1 MTSNV
6 LDPAS
11 MRKTLADAL
20 NDDKVL
26 HKTEEITPLCNTLS
40 RGYYGRQ
47 FQGQRTTRYH
57 FCKATMLDDRT
68 TGNRTKLFYSFGS
81 PISGGNRILQQFY
94 PQREVVYT
102 PLNSELQPGWAL
114 VSSRDRFFS
123 DRKFDQNVDLPHS
136 KQPGG
141 NNCRAIR
148 QEVTLPLSY
157 STRTVMQEEK
167 IATSEDRALI
177 YISRHRF
184 SYCGQATPG
193 SIRGQFTARRITGRN
208 CNPDS
213 CGIYPQSRSWFCA
226 ARHNDQKRRESN
238 HRGYANRTT
247 FPAIFFKKN
256 DVNCGAA
263 SWRALSSCLQQLTKE
278 TLPVAL
284 FSRPPVVRFVPERT
298 VCSCG
303 GQLGVQKTRCKTVF
317 SMTGPF
323 IAHETVL
330 KCQSCSSFFGSEALL
345 ELVPKW
351 CNIGYDVLVHVG
363 RALFQRYRTIQEVR
377 IELYSRNVQISDSEI
392 SYLGYKFIATLAA
405 CHQQATPRIRQSM
418 EPSGGYVL
426 HLDATHD
433 GNAPA
438 LMTGMDSLSEIV
450 LGNVKI
456 PSEHADY
463 IAPFLQ
469 KLQKDFGNPQACVHD
484 MGNGICK
491 AVAEVFPD
499 TPDFI
504 CHFHFLR
511 DIGKDL
517 LEPVYSSLRSYL
529 RKHKISSRLHALAR
543 EIKQRISHQD
553 SNPELLARAFLAGE
567 LPEKTDLLFLASTY
581 SMTLWI
587 LQGKNSGDGYGFPF
601 DRPLLV
607 FAERLCEVQQQLSK
621 IVACCPDT
629 DKAGKKSVNKL
640 ARIVATI
647 INDTLFQQ
655 DIQELHWRCQV
666 FDSLRKAM
674 RIAPPNGKKGLND
687 EGEDAAIG
695 TICAGVRQ
703 FRGQLDDN
711 ATWSKDKLCRKMAKQ
726 IDKWSEKLF
735 ADPIE
740 VDTPQGSV
748 TIYPQRTN
756 NILEQFFRGVRQ
768 KQRRKTGN
776 NSLRPMLHAM
786 LADTP
791 LVKNLDND
799 EYMKILLNGKNNLEE
814 LFANLKPEITAGST
828 DLPVEIDRLLPGFR
842 KLITQQTLPVQVAH
856 LLSKSKIM
864 AKFN

>member
-1 MTSNV
+1 
-6 LDPAS
+6 
-11 MRKTLADAL
+11 
-20 NDDKVL
+20 
-26 HKTEEITPLCNTLS
+26 LCNTLS
-40 RGYYGRQ
+40 RGCYGRH

-57 FCKATMLDDRT
+57 FHKTTVLDDRT
-68 TGNRTKLFYSFGS
+68 IGDRTKLFHFFGS
-81 PISGGNRILQQFY
+81 PISDGNRILQQFY
-94 PQREVVYT
+94 PQREMVYT
-102 PLNSELQPGWAL
+102 SLSSQVQSGWTL
-114 VSSRDRFFS
+114 VSPRDRFLS
-123 DRKFDQNVDLPHS
+123 GRKFNQNVDLPHS
-136 KQPGG
+136 KQLGG
-141 NNCRAIR
+141 NNCRKIR
-148 QEVTLPLSY
+148 QEVTLSLSY
-157 STRTVMQEEK
+157 STRGVIQEEK

-177 YISRHRF
+177 YLSRRRF
-184 SYCGQATPG
+184 SYCDQTTPG
-193 SIRGQFTARRITGRN
+193 SLRDQCTVGGITGRN

-213 CGIYPQSRSWFCA
+213 GGIYPQSRSWFCA
-226 ARHNDQKRRESN
+226 ARHDDQKRRESN
-238 HRGYANRTT
+238 HRGYTNRTT

-256 DVNCGAA
+256 DANCGAA

-284 FSRPPVVRFVPERT
+284 FSSPPVVRFVPERT

-303 GQLGVQKTRCKTVF
+303 GQLDVLKTRRKTVL

-323 IAHETVL
+323 IAHETIL
-330 KCQSCSSFFGSEALL
+330 ECQSCSSFFGSETLL
-345 ELVPKW
+345 QLVPKW
-351 CNIGYDVLVHVG
+351 CNVGYDVLVYIG

-418 EPSGGYVL
+418 GLSGGYVL

-456 PSEHADY
+456 PSEHADH

-469 KLQKDFGNPQACVHD
+469 KLQKDYGNPQACVHD

-491 AVAEVFPD
+491 AVAEVFPE

-511 DIGKDL
+511 DIGKDF
-517 LEPVYSSLRSYL
+517 LEPVYSSLRSCL
-529 RKHKISSRLHALAR
+529 RKHRISPRLHALAR
-543 EIKQRISHQD
+543 EIKQRISRQD
-553 SNPELLARAFLAGE
+553 SNPELLARAFLDGE
-567 LPEKTDLLFLASTY
+567 LPENTDLLPLASTY

-621 IVACCPDT
+621 VVACCPDT

-640 ARIVATI
+640 ARIVANI

-674 RIAPPNGKKGLND
+674 RIAPPDGKKGLND
-687 EGEDAAIG
+687 EGEDTAIT
-695 TICAGVRQ
+695 TIRAGVQQ

-726 IDKWSEKLF
+726 IDKWNKKLF

-740 VDTPQGSV
+740 VDTPQGVV

-776 NSLRPMLHAM
+776 NSLRPMLHTM
-786 LADTP
+786 LADAP

-864 AKFN
+864 AKSN